1 MTAAPCSYDLTTH
14 ENLRLARLA
23 TFLSPGFAYL
33 LLLTLSRW
41 SLKIKLNEQTP
52 HCKQTGMLTH
62 LATPLTH
69 VLHFKTRHL
78 LSLSDGKKLRAALT
92 AFLQLRITA
101 VRPSDGIIV
110 RV

>member
-14 ENLRLARLA
+14 ENLRLA
-23 TFLSPGFAYL
+23 TFLSPGSAYL

-41 SLKIKLNEQTP
+41 SLKKKLNEQTP

-69 VLHFKTRHL
+69 VLHECKTRHL

-92 AFLQLRITA
+92 AFLQL
-101 VRPSDGIIV
+101 
-110 RV
+110 